1 MRIRDFENV
10 NIFMMKGIV
19 MILFFGFFFLLS
31 WICLVF
37 VLVVGFFIVLVCL
50 VDEYYGL
57 VSLYRREIEEGK
69 RKKKRK
75 IFVFVK

>member
-10 NIFMMKGIV
+10 NIPMMKGIV
-19 MILFFGFFFLLS
+19 MIPPFGFFSPLS
-31 WICLVF
+31 WICLASVS
-37 VLVVGFFIVLVCL
+37 VVGFSIVSVCL
-50 VDEYYGL
+50 VDEHYGL
-57 VSLYRREIEEGK
+57 VSLYRRETEEGK